1 MPYLIRLQQF
11 EGPLDLLLRLTEEQK
26 LDITQVSLAQVAD
39 QYIEYINQNP
49 DIPPSELADFLVI
62 AAKLLLIKSKELLP
76 ILSPE
81 EEEEVS
87 NLEKQLKIYKEYY
100 EASKILNK
108 IILKKNFTFTR
119 KTSLIT
125 QKSIFKPPSWLTK
138 EIVAQTFQKIL
149 KNLKPIFKI
158 PQETVRKII
167 SLQEKIRQINE
178 LILKNSQINFSN
190 LINGLK
196 SKTEIILNFL
206 ALLELFKQKIV
217 IIQQKKTFGEITII
231 KKK

>member
-11 EGPLDLLLRLTEEQK
+11 EGPLDLLLRLIEEQK
-26 LDITQVSLAQVAD
+26 LDITQVSLAQIAN

-76 ILSPE
+76 VLSPE
-81 EEEEVS
+81 EEEEAS

-119 KTSLIT
+119 KTPLIT
-125 QKSIFKPPSWLTK
+125 QKPIFNPPLWLTK
-138 EIVAQTFQKIL
+138 EILVQTFQKTL

-158 PQETVRKII
+158 PQKTIKKII
-167 SLQEKIRQINE
+167 SLQEKIKQINE

-206 ALLELFKQKIV
+206 ALLELFKQKII
-217 IIQQKKTFGEITII
+217 IIQQKETFGEITII
-231 KKK
+231 KK